1 MIRSCTLND
10 RNHLS
15 GIEIRANMIVFIRS
29 VSSDLM
35 PTSRKLSMRS
45 RQKRVSFLSCTDC
58 STFRDISLNQRSQ
71 FYDHDINIKQL
82 ELEKM
87 SLMTLMSLMMLKKLN
102 TNTFHFLMLSGLTP
116 LLMISSLGSCSLENF
131 IINAKI
137 TNIYIFRTTAT
148 IMINN

>member
-58 STFRDISLNQRSQ
+58 NTFKDISLNQRNQ
-71 FYDHDINIKQL
+71 FYDHDINIKYS
-82 ELEKM
+82 EFEKM
-87 SLMTLMSLMMLKKLN
+87 SLMTLKKLN

>member
-58 STFRDISLNQRSQ
+58 NTFRDISLNQRSQ

-116 LLMISSLGSCSLENF
+116 LLMISSLGSCF
-131 IINAKI
+131 IGKSYHRCKNYRHLH
-137 TNIYIFRTTAT
+137 NQDHCHHH
-148 IMINN
+148 N